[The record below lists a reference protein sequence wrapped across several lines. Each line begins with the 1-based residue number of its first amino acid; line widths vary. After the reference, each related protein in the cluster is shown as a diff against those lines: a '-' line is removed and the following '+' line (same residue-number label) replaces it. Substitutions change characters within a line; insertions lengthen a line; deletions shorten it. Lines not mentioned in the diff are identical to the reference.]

1 MNFWNLI
8 IFQSIK
14 YFKLE
19 VNKITNE
26 KNLEILV
33 MVLWYSVWLL
43 FLSTIP
49 REAIFPDD
57 WQIDC

>member
-26 KNLEILV
+26 KNLKILV
-33 MVLWYSVWLL
+33 MVLRYSVWLL

-57 WQIDC
+57 